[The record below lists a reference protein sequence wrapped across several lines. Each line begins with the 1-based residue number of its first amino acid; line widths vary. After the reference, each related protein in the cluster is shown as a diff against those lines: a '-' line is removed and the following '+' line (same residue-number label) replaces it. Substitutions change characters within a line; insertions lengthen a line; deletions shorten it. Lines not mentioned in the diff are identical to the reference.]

1 MYGEVVKD
9 ANTSLALLMSGFVMI
24 GKLNLLLLQLTYHTE
39 DDVVRVDDYQERA
52 ERESEQA

>member
-9 ANTSLALLMSGFVMI
+9 ANNSLALLMSGFVMI